1 MVYYSLLQGLS
12 TALFEL
18 VWLCLCMLGL
28 GWWVF
33 GCTTLGTSSSTCLG
47 IFFLGTYFIYRVC
60 PVRLCI
66 HDIGKD
72 SYRWLL

>member
-33 GCTTLGTSSSTCLG
+33 HCTT
-47 IFFLGTYFIYRVC
+47 
-60 PVRLCI
+60 
-66 HDIGKD
+66 
-72 SYRWLL
+72 

>member
-28 GWWVF
+28 VWWVF
-33 GCTTLGTSSSTCLG
+33 HCTT
-47 IFFLGTYFIYRVC
+47 
-60 PVRLCI
+60 
-66 HDIGKD
+66 
-72 SYRWLL
+72 